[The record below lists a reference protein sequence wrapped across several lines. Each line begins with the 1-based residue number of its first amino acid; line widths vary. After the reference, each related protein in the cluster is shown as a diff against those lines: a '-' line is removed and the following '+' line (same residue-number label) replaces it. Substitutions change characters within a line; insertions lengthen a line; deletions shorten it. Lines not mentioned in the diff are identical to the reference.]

1 MKHAKGFCQETRPES
16 CGVVLF
22 GATGDLASRKIIPA
36 LFGLVSKKLM
46 PRDFYLLFVARTPL
60 EPEAFQARIA
70 AALAGAGF
78 KPSPQEFH
86 AFMARAS
93 YLRADYGSDEFY
105 ISLKNRLDELD
116 KKSNISRKRLFYLA
130 TPPAAF
136 EPITEKFR
144 AHRLLYDPADTAVWS
159 RLIIEKPYG
168 SSLESACRLDT
179 GLKEKASESQI
190 YRIDHF
196 TGKETV
202 QNILAL
208 RATNSVFDETWNNRF
223 IDHVQITVF
232 EELGL
237 EGRTAFFERMGLARD
252 MMSHFFQLAAV
263 TAMDLPT
270 TFKDSDFKLEKKR
283 FFESIPLFSAGETG
297 ELSLRGQYSASGRTP
312 AGYRNEAGASPES
325 MTETF
330 LAFKFFVENKRWSGV
345 PFYVRGGKRM
355 NRKKTKIDVVYK
367 KPAHGMFA
375 RSGDD
380 FSNVFTM
387 NIQPEESMF
396 FDLNTKHPG
405 PRLCFTS
412 RRMKLNYREHDEEFA
427 SPTDYER
434 LLIDAMAGDQT
445 LFLSAFEMEFM
456 WSFVSP
462 MLETWAVN
470 PGSAPLLFYPGGSAG
485 PEEAAA
491 FINKDGRKWL

>member
-1 MKHAKGFCQETRPES
+1 MGFCRETRPES
-16 CGVVLF
+16 CGFILF
-22 GATGDLASRKIIPA
+22 GATGDLAARKIIPA
-36 LFGLVSKKLM
+36 LFGLISKKLM
-46 PRDFYLLFVARTPL
+46 PKEFYLLFVGRTPL
-60 EPEAFQARIA
+60 EPEAFKARIS
-70 AALAGAGF
+70 AALRDAGF
-78 KPSPQEFH
+78 KPLPGELDGLL
-86 AFMARAS
+86 ARAE
-93 YLRADYGSDEFY
+93 YLRADYDSDGFY
-105 ISLKNRLDELD
+105 LRLQNRLTELD
-116 KKSNISRKRLFYLA
+116 QKYHISRKRLFYLA

-136 EPITEKFR
+136 EPITEKLK
-144 AHRLLYDPADTAVWS
+144 ASRLLYDAADTAAWS

-179 GLKEKASESQI
+179 SLKENAAESQI

-232 EELGL
+232 EQLGL

-252 MMSHFFQLAAV
+252 MMSHIFQLAAV
-263 TAMDLPT
+263 TAMDLPPSFRDT
-270 TFKDSDFKLEKKR
+270 DFKLEKQK
-283 FFESIPLFSAGETG
+283 FFASIPLFKAEEAGKA
-297 ELSLRGQYSASGRTP
+297 SVRGQYTASAKFPKS
-312 AGYRNEAGASPES
+312 YRDETGAAPES
-325 MTETF
+325 QTETF
-330 LAFKFFVENKRWSGV
+330 LAFRFFVENERWRGV
-345 PFYVRGGKRM
+345 PFYVRAGKKM
-355 NRKKTKIDVVYK
+355 NRKKTKIAVVYK

-380 FSNVFTM
+380 FSNIFTM
-387 NIQPEESMF
+387 NIQPEETML

-412 RRMKLNYREHDEEFA
+412 RTMKLNYREHGGETL

-434 LLIDAMAGDQT
+434 LLMDAMAGDQT

-456 WSFVSP
+456 WRFVSP
-462 MLETWAVN
+462 MLKSWAD
-470 PGSAPLLFYPGGSAG
+470 GRDSAPLYFYPGGSTG
-485 PEEAAA
+485 PKAARSL
-491 FINKDGRKWL
+491 IEKDGRKWL